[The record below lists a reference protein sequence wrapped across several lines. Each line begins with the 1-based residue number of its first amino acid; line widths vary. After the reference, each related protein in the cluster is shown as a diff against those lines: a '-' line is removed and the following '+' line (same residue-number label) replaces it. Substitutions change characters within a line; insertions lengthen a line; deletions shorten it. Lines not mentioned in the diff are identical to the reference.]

1 MDRLKFDAAT
11 GERLAVSSRPSVE
24 QSRQGSSIFSLLL
37 ILVFASGLAALV
49 YFLALALGP
58 SETGSIGALS
68 IWGPILFTVVG
79 LAVATLRSA
88 PRFRHLSL
96 EDGRL
101 VLETLELRRLSR
113 TPAVVEHR
121 EFEPAHIGLRIDD
134 DPRGRPY
141 LEIHRDG
148 TRLGAFGDIAA
159 SRLSDDSELERY
171 RSELQ
176 TVVDRLDTR
185 RPSGD
190 PDGV

>member
-1 MDRLKFDAAT
+1 MDRLKIDAAK
-11 GERLAVSSRPSVE
+11 GEGLAVSSRPSLE

-37 ILVFASGLAALV
+37 VLVFASGLAALI
-49 YFLALALGP
+49 YFFTLVLGP

-88 PRFRHLSL
+88 PRFRQLSV
-96 EDGRL
+96 EEGRL

-121 EFEPAHIGLRIDD
+121 EFKPDHVGLHIDD

-141 LEIHRDG
+141 LEIRRDE

-159 SRLSDDSELERY
+159 SRLSEDSELESY
-171 RSELQ
+171 RGELQ
-176 TVVDRLDTR
+176 TVTDRLDTR
-185 RPSGD
+185 PPGD
-190 PDGV
+190 PDGI